1 MNALRLSRSGGG
13 KFEEQPAAGPMKL
26 AIPNAFLQE
35 EERRGLNHKA
45 TSDGPFPTVYKEIF
59 KDLGLQLDEIWGFS
73 WGSIDLGVI
82 NSVHFFFMDVNMCF

>member
-13 KFEEQPAAGPMKL
+13 KFGEQPAAGPMKL

-45 TSDGPFPTVYKEIF
+45 TSDGPFPAAYEEFF
-59 KDLGLQLDEIWGFS
+59 KDLGLQLDEICLF
-73 WGSIDLGVI
+73 VTF
-82 NSVHFFFMDVNMCF
+82 NSSNNYAFTFAGEQVMRF

>member
-13 KFEEQPAAGPMKL
+13 KFGEQPAAGPMKL

-45 TSDGPFPTVYKEIF
+45 TSEGPFPAA
-59 KDLGLQLDEIWGFS
+59 
-73 WGSIDLGVI
+73 
-82 NSVHFFFMDVNMCF
+82 